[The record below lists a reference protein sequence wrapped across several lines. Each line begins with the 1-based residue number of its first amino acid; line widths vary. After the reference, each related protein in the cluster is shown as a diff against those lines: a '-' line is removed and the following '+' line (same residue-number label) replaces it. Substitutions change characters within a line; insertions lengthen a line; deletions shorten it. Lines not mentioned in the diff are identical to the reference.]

1 MKKIERAKDHS
12 SHQSAARPSRASGQK
27 ADGVEKTA
35 LSEDTGAAVLASA
48 ALASEQL
55 LVEPSSSLHE
65 ETVLAEEQKCIPT
78 ECEDA
83 DSRG

>member
-35 LSEDTGAAVLASA
+35 LGEDTGAAVLASEVR
-48 ALASEQL
+48 ASKQSP
-55 LVEPSSSLHE
+55 VEPSSSGDE
-65 ETVLAEEQKCIPT
+65 EAVPAADQKCRPT